1 MSRWGLAGCVVAAY
15 AVGFLMF
22 LGLRH
27 WQAGLPWTQAVRD
40 AAVFAFIATLG
51 GWVFRRAFRV
61 GERRD
66 DDHGG

>member
-1 MSRWGLAGCVVAAY
+1 MAAY
-15 AVGFLMF
+15 TVGLLMF

-27 WQAGLPWTQAVRD
+27 WQAGLPWAQAVRD
-40 AAVFAFIATLG
+40 AAASAFIATLG

-66 DDHGG
+66 DGHDG